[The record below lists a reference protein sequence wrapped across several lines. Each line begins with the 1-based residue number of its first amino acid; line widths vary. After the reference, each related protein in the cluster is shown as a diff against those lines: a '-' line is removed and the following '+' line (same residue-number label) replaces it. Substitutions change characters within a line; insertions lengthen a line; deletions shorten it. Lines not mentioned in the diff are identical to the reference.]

1 MMNNNKRLNS
11 ERLVLKRQKETV
23 YYQNIRLKRRK
34 QDPSKPKASFK
45 S

>member
-1 MMNNNKRLNS
+1 VMMNNNKRLNN

-23 YYQNIRLKRRK
+23 YYQNIRVKEETR
-34 QDPSKPKASFK
+34 PSKPKSFK

>member
-1 MMNNNKRLNS
+1 MMNNNKRLNN

-23 YYQNIRLKRRK
+23 YYQNIRLKEETR
-34 QDPSKPKASFK
+34 PSKPKASFK